1 LEKNFVIPSSS
12 SLQLLLLKAMV
23 CAKGGAT
30 CVLCLEVTFSWT
42 QVAEDK
48 KNQEGDDDHND
59 DDDEDIGRER
69 HGWLLLRRKLV
80 LWCVPNELQR
90 LSFFWVASQSPFE
103 LKDAH
108 HHHYQQL
115 HIVD

>member
-1 LEKNFVIPSSS
+1 MGGCCCGESWFCG
-12 SLQLLLLKAMV
+12 V
-23 CAKGGAT
+23 C
-30 CVLCLEVTFSWT
+30 
-42 QVAEDK
+42 
-48 KNQEGDDDHND
+48 
-59 DDDEDIGRER
+59 
-69 HGWLLLRRKLV
+69 LV
-80 LWCVPNELQR
+80 ELQR

>member
-1 LEKNFVIPSSS
+1 
-12 SLQLLLLKAMV
+12 MV
-23 CAKGGAT
+23 CARGGAT
-30 CVLCLEVTFSWT
+30 SVLCPEVTFSWT

-48 KNQEGDDDHND
+48 KDQEGDDDHND

-80 LWCVPNELQR
+80 LWCVPSELQR

-115 HIVD
+115 HIIY